1 MSSSARARRLETEL
15 DAKLAQVSR
24 ADGSAAGS
32 SFSSATTKQLFHEI
46 EALLIALGEVN
57 DTMSR
62 EASAATG
69 GTATMMHKLQRH
81 REILH
86 DFQQEFTRSK
96 QNLQAATERTQLL
109 SSVREDIREHRDS
122 RQSDA
127 LLRER
132 NAIGASSRAA
142 DDVLGQAA
150 ATRDS
155 LNAQRGGFSGMAGK
169 LSTIASLAPQIDA
182 LMGMIQRRQKRDK
195 LVLGVVFGVC
205 TAALLFYGLG

>member
-15 DAKLAQVSR
+15 DAKLAQLSR
-24 ADGSAAGS
+24 ADAS
-32 SFSSATTKQLFHEI
+32 SSAPTTKSLLNEI
-46 EALLIALGEVN
+46 EALLQELGEVN
-57 DTMSR
+57 DSMSR

-69 GTATMMHKLQRH
+69 GGGTATAMHKLQRH

-86 DFQQEFTRSK
+86 DFQQEFARSK
-96 QNLQAATERTQLL
+96 QSIHAATERSQLL

-155 LNAQRGGFSGMAGK
+155 LNAQRGGFGSMAGK
-169 LSTIASLAPQIDA
+169 LSMIAGLAPQIDS
-182 LMGMIQRRQKRDK
+182 LMVMIQRRQKRDK
-195 LVLGVVFGVC
+195 IVLGVLVGVC
-205 TAALLFYGLG
+205 TACLLLYASRG